1 MPALY
6 LDFGLQLSLEATPD
20 DLPLTRLQPIQNR
33 WNRPNIIR
41 HREKNQLLVDELG
54 VRPGYDPNTSR
65 T

>member
-54 VRPGYDPNTSR
+54 VRPGYDPNMSR

>member
-20 DLPLTRLQPIQNR
+20 DLPLTQLQPIQNR

-54 VRPGYDPNTSR
+54 VRPGYDPNMSR

>member
-54 VRPGYDPNTSR
+54 VRPGYDPNMSQT
-65 T
+65 